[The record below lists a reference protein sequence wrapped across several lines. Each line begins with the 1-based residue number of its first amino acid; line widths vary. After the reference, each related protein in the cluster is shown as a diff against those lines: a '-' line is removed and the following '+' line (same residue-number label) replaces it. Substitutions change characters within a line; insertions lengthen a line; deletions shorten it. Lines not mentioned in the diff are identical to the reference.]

1 MPPNAIRIFALLKLV
16 SNVLQEEEEEGE
28 EEEEEPT
35 GGDDGRTRELNTK

>member
-28 EEEEEPT
+28 EEEPT

>member
-16 SNVLQEEEEEGE
+16 SNVLQEEEEE

>member
-16 SNVLQEEEEEGE
+16 SNVLQEEEEE
-28 EEEEEPT
+28 EEEEPT

>member
-16 SNVLQEEEEEGE
+16 SNVLQEEEEEE

-35 GGDDGRTRELNTK
+35 GGDDGRTRELDTK

>member
-16 SNVLQEEEEEGE
+16 SNVLQEEEEEE